1 MAKLTGTNPDQVPT
15 NADLGDMAYKDGENL
30 QAGPLTI
37 KDGDVGVGT
46 TSPASELH
54 VTGSA
59 YTPITIDG
67 TSGATI
73 DFYRNGSRHAQI
85 FTDNTGGDIVFR
97 NNTTTERMRINSSG
111 DVAIS
116 GDLTGL
122 RYFDVYNTG
131 STSTDGAIVRLIT
144 EQVGSTS
151 TTSADIIKRK
161 NGEFRITNFETD
173 ASAYIAFNVGSSE
186 RMKITSSGE
195 VQVTS
200 GLLELDGNDIGGTQ
214 VTIADDAVASITPPR
229 NGGFMTII
237 LNGDGS
243 FPLQGHQ
250 AMLRY
255 DVGSSLAV
263 SEAIGAGSID
273 VSTSDVSGTTGT
285 DGNTTVA
292 VQTGVIKIENRSG
305 SSGTYQITFL

>member
-15 NADLGDMAYKDGENL
+15 NADLGTMAYQDKDK
-30 QAGPLTI
+30 I
-37 KDGDVGVGT
+37 KVGT
-46 TSPASELH
+46 IESTTE
-54 VTGSA
+54 
-59 YTPITIDG
+59 
-67 TSGATI
+67 SGAVLLKTGDDQYSSVLVGKRPI
-73 DFYRNGSRHAQI
+73 GDNFANIEFDAGQSNGVVKIEAEGSGNLRFYSA
-85 FTDNTGGDIVFR
+85 
-97 NNTTTERMRINSSG
+97 NNPVMTMLSSG
-111 DVAIS
+111 NVQIS
-116 GDLTGL
+116 GDLTGV
-122 RYFDVYNTG
+122 RTFDVYNTG
-131 STSTDGAIVRLIT
+131 STSTDGAVIRLIT
-144 EQVGSTS
+144 EQAGSTS
-151 TTSADIIKRK
+151 TTSGDLLKRK
-161 NGEFRITNFETD
+161 NGEFRMVNYDTD
-173 ASAYIAFNVGSSE
+173 AAAYIAFNVGSSE
-186 RMKITSSGE
+186 RMKIASNGE
-195 VQVTS
+195 VQITS
-200 GLLELDGNDIGGTQ
+200 GLLELNGNDIGGTQ